1 MWLRVFDP
9 AEHSGEVAGW
19 IDPKQR
25 TGAGRSEEGAEF
37 VVCANLAEL
46 MYNIARG
53 RVGPT
58 TLATADIR
66 DRHNHT
72 AVVGG
77 PVYCIADVLAATVTL
92 LREIRS
98 LSGP

>member
-37 VVCANLAEL
+37 VVCANLYRL
-46 MYNIARG
+46 DYG
-53 RVGPT
+53 
-58 TLATADIR
+58 
-66 DRHNHT
+66 
-72 AVVGG
+72 
-77 PVYCIADVLAATVTL
+77 
-92 LREIRS
+92 
-98 LSGP
+98 